1 VILPLLAL
9 AFGAHAA
16 VPAAPQPAQIGA
28 SRTALATVFDGKNQA
43 LVDLGPDDFVVRE
56 AGQPREILGVRPAD
70 YPVVVLFDNS
80 GEARRDFEQIRKAV
94 TRFVGRLGGRPIA
107 VGTTADP
114 PAMLTTFDD
123 DRKVLGERI
132 ASLMP
137 TPTTTVSMPLQA
149 TADAARLVQDT
160 GALFSAI
167 VVVAAA
173 PGDGSRNPPQELLTA
188 ILSSGAMVHGVQNRL
203 MPNATG
209 RTVAEILQGL
219 TEQTRGQFAAV
230 YSSASYQVALDHL
243 ADRLNSELMIDY
255 VVPARSDASDVRI
268 GVRIPGARVRG
279 LGVAPR

>member
-1 VILPLLAL
+1 MLA
-9 AFGAHAA
+9 AA
-16 VPAAPQPAQIGA
+16 RSAAQPAQIGA
-28 SRTALATVFDGKNQA
+28 SRTALATVSDSRNQA

-56 AGQPREILGVRPAD
+56 AGQPREILSVRPAD
-70 YPVVVLFDNS
+70 YPVVVLIDNS

-94 TRFVGRLGGRPIA
+94 VRFVGRLGGRPVA
-107 VGTTADP
+107 VGTTGDP

-123 DRKVLGERI
+123 ERKVLGERI
-132 ASLMP
+132 AALTPMAP
-137 TPTTTVSMPLQA
+137 TMVSMPLQA
-149 TADAARLVQDT
+149 AADAARLVQGT

-173 PGDGSRNPPQELLTA
+173 PGDGSRNPPEELLAA
-188 ILSSGAMVHGVQNRL
+188 ILSSGATVHGVQNRL
-203 MPNATG
+203 MPNASG

-219 TEQTRGQFAAV
+219 TERTRGQFAAV

-255 VVPARSDASDVRI
+255 VVPARSDASDVKI
-268 GVRIPGARVRG
+268 GVRIPGARVKG